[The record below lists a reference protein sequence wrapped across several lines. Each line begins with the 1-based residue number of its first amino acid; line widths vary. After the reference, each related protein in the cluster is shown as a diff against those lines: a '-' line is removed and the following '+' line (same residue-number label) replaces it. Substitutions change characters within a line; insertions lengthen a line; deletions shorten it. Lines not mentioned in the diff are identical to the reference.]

1 MQTLKELH
9 TSAKTRLDAVS
20 RRIDALQLE
29 LDELVKEQLVLEE
42 LVEVYDKK
50 DYDSIEEERRV
61 TGRVLLEARKNRKS
75 TKETKSPDFVSNF
88 VEVYKEVNSGKMSI
102 REAINLLDIS
112 TSTYYRLASLHA
124 KEAVQ
129 DGKPVQ

>member
-9 TSAKTRLDAVS
+9 TSAKTRLDSVS

-50 DYDSIEEERRV
+50 EYDSIEEEKRV
-61 TGRVLLEARKNRKS
+61 TERILNKKPSCKRGSKLISSPEFKKDFIQMYKEIVAERMEVNEAIKLLE
-75 TKETKSPDFVSNF
+75 
-88 VEVYKEVNSGKMSI
+88 
-102 REAINLLDIS
+102 IS
-112 TSTYYRLASLHA
+112 KSTYYRMVGMYA